1 MRFGRLGI
9 WYYATLLMKSDTM
22 VFNNVGSTDR
32 IIRALAGGSL
42 AVFELTGNL
51 GNFEQY
57 LHFFAIGMAVWL
69 LGTGMTGNCP
79 TYTLMG
85 VSTCSNMFDEEE

>member
-1 MRFGRLGI
+1 MESSI
-9 WYYATLLMKSDTM
+9 M

-32 IIRALAGGSL
+32 MIRAFAGGGL

-51 GNFEQY
+51 GNYEQY
-57 LHFFAIGMAVWL
+57 FHFFAIGMAVWL

-79 TYTLMG
+79 TYTVMG
-85 VSTCSNMFDEEE
+85 VSTCPHMVDEEE